1 MVDWGQVD
9 RDIKLNSGDYIQDRE
24 GDLIAMSSL
33 SASNEPKEMGFLEKM
48 VRGLEKF
55 SEVDFS
61 KELGLDAAWNSTK
74 DSFNYIGSGVGN
86 FAYDQAKEFDT
97 FWDGQSRQF
106 SKNAQSATRYVLGD
120 GFTLHSGGSLGF
132 HHLLSSATATGSRAN
147 GFKYAI

>member
-24 GDLIAMSSL
+24 GNLIPVSSL

-48 VRGLEKF
+48 DRGLEIF

-74 DSFNYIGSGVGN
+74 ETFNYIAVIPHLIN
-86 FAYDQAKEFDT
+86 HYFDP
-97 FWDGQSRQF
+97 
-106 SKNAQSATRYVLGD
+106 
-120 GFTLHSGGSLGF
+120 
-132 HHLLSSATATGSRAN
+132 
-147 GFKYAI
+147 